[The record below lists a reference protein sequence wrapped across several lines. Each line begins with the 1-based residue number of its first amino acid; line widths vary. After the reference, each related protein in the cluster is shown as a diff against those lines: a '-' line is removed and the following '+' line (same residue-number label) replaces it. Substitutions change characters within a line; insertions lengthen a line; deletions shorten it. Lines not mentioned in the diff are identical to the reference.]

1 MQFKFVYWD
10 AVWRQFVSRLFLWP
24 HHHTALNPEIS
35 LLLLFGR
42 LLRNAVQ
49 RLRYWKRSLYDQKE
63 NGNDT
68 KFSKRAADGY
78 SFDAHH
84 AVRDIRR
91 DKCFSTAS
99 LPKTSS

>member
-1 MQFKFVYWD
+1 MAAPYRVKSGNLAFLLADSFVM
-10 AVWRQFVSRLFLWP
+10 
-24 HHHTALNPEIS
+24 
-35 LLLLFGR
+35 
-42 LLRNAVQ
+42 
-49 RLRYWKRSLYDQKE
+49 RYSDCDIWKRSLFDQKE

-68 KFSKRAADGY
+68 EFSKRAADGY